1 VEENGR
7 SNGFW
12 RKLATIVVRTA
23 KDSKE
28 DRVLGLSAE
37 VAFFALLSLPPA
49 MLAILGGLGYVAGA
63 FGPDVVEPVRDRVLD
78 VAGTFLTRQT
88 VQDVLAPLVD
98 DLLSEG
104 RADIISIG
112 VIVTLWSAS
121 RATNVLL
128 EAVRVA
134 YDIKE
139 RRPLLKRRLLALGL
153 TLGGM
158 LGAVLLLPVLV
169 VGPRVGAVVA
179 APLGLSEIVES
190 VLRFL
195 YWPVVAALG
204 VAYLA
209 ALYHLALP
217 ERTPWRRDF
226 PGALVALVLWL
237 AGGTVMRLYAR
248 WSIEAN
254 SAFGPL
260 AAPVVI
266 LLWLYATSVAVL
278 LGAEVN
284 AELEK
289 IRPQASA
296 S

>member
-1 VEENGR
+1 MKETGR
-7 SNGFW
+7 SDGFW
-12 RKLATIVVRTA
+12 RNLATLVVRTV

-49 MLAILGGLGYVAGA
+49 MLAILGGLGYVASA

-112 VIVTLWSAS
+112 VVVALWSAS
-121 RATNVLL
+121 RATNVLM

-134 YDIKE
+134 YDVKE
-139 RRPLLKRRLLALGL
+139 RRPLFKRRLLALGL
-153 TLGGM
+153 TLAGM

-169 VGPRVGAVVA
+169 VGPRFGAYVA
-179 APLGLSEIVES
+179 APLGLSQVIEA
-190 VLRFL
+190 LFRFL

-204 VAYLA
+204 ILFLA

-217 ERTPWRRDF
+217 ERTPWRRDL
-226 PGALVALVLWL
+226 PGAVVALVLWL

-266 LLWLYATSVAVL
+266 LLWLYATAVAML

-289 IRPQASA
+289 IRPHASA
-296 S
+296 